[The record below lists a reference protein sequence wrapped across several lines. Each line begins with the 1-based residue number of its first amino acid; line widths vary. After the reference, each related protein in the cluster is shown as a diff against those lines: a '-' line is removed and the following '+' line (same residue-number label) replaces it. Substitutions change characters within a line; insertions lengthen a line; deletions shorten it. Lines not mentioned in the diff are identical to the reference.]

1 MNYYYDYTNIT
12 AIEQNIKLLQ
22 AKLKLAKIEKSE
34 YRIEDI
40 TKTIKSK
47 RQQLLI
53 AKAKMEVNKELLV
66 KDLMEGK
73 EIKARFLPSKDGSN

>member
-22 AKLKLAKIEKSE
+22 AKLKLAKLEKAEWKS
-34 YRIEDI
+34 EDI
-40 TKTIKSK
+40 TKSLKSK
-47 RQQLLI
+47 RKQLLI

-73 EIKARFLPSKDGSN
+73 NIKAEVPVKEG

>member
-22 AKLKLAKIEKSE
+22 AKLKLAKLEGAE
-34 YRIEDI
+34 YKIEDI
-40 TKTIKSK
+40 TKTRKSK
-47 RQQLLI
+47 RKQLLI

-66 KDLMEGK
+66 KDLMLGK
-73 EIKARFLPSKDGSN
+73 NIKAEVPVKEG

>member
-1 MNYYYDYTNIT
+1 MDYYYDYTNIT

-22 AKLKLAKIEKSE
+22 AKLKLAKLEKAE
-34 YRIEDI
+34 WKIEDI

-53 AKAKMEVNKELLV
+53 AKAKMEINKELLV
-66 KDLMEGK
+66 KDLMLGK
-73 EIKARFLPSKDGSN
+73 EIKAKVKDKDGSS

>member
-22 AKLKLAKIEKSE
+22 AKLKLAKLEKAEWKS
-34 YRIEDI
+34 EDI
-40 TKTIKSK
+40 TKSLKSK
-47 RQQLLI
+47 RKQLLI

-73 EIKARFLPSKDGSN
+73 EIKAKIPVKEG